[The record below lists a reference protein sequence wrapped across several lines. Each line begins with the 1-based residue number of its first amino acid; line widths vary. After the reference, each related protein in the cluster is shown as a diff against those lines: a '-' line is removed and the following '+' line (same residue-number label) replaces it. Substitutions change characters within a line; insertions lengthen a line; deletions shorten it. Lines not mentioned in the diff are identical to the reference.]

1 MTWWSYRG
9 IARGIMET
17 VIDVLKAM
25 GKATYREVA
34 TRMGIEPVEAL
45 NMLRE
50 QREQG
55 LCDFY
60 DGGWKVAGVHGNKP
74 DLLAESAKTVL
85 RAKNLNNIPQKTLR
99 SEVPEPVKPET
110 IVALLAGNGNM
121 DTVELA
127 SAVERDPRGLASN
140 LCQMAKRGYIQK
152 IGQGK
157 GVKWGLPDDK
167 AAPAAQGSAVL
178 PDIEITPKAAVPV
191 VAEPGR
197 VQIEVEEFL
206 DSIPVLKKNTQ
217 SVRVPTLR
225 EISNE
230 IRKTK
235 SCLNS
240 LEKLRD
246 AVREVNRHRRV
257 LRLFGGE
264 GL

>member
-1 MTWWSYRG
+1 
-9 IARGIMET
+9 MET

-34 TRMGIEPVEAL
+34 ARMGIEPVEAL

-60 DGGWKVAGVHGNKP
+60 DGGWKVTGGHDNKS
-74 DLLAESAKTVL
+74 DLPAEPAKTVL
-85 RAKNLNNIPQKTLR
+85 HAKHLNYIHQKSLR

-110 IVALLAGNGNM
+110 IVALLTGSGNM
-121 DTVELA
+121 DAVELA

-140 LCQMAKRGYIQK
+140 LCQMAKRGFIQK

-167 AAPAAQGSAVL
+167 AAPATLGSAEL

-191 VAEPGR
+191 VAGPER

-206 DSIPVLKKNTQ
+206 DSIPVLKKHTQ
-217 SVRVPTLR
+217 SVSVPTLR
-225 EISNE
+225 EISHQ

-264 GL
+264 EL